1 MPHISL
7 IDAAPH
13 ARYIIIIMRR
23 LLSLICVALIIV
35 VGAFIFVR
43 TRVPLFV
50 QSKVINATST
60 YKAAGS
66 TKATVSIF
74 DEVAQ
79 VTQLD
84 ISPDGKYMLAGT
96 LGGTVW
102 VYQRV
107 DGVFRRQTEP
117 FFVLKTSQ
125 PGFPPEEAGLT
136 GVAYGADFETSGDVF
151 LLHSFAFEKKSFRN
165 RVTRVHFTK
174 RGDRVVGTNPQ
185 QIFEANT
192 AGTGSHQIQDGV
204 GVFVSGKPHLLFTV
218 GEGFVG
224 ERALDPSKEAGKVM
238 LIQRDGKDPLGVRPY
253 PESPKV
259 QALGIRNAPAIGVN
273 PKNGKVAIGDTGP
286 NNYDRFLYGTMFDA
300 AGFNTQKLSFNWNG
314 TEESLKKGAMDLY
327 DGHKEM
333 VLHRWVPTETAVN
346 IAFYENSK
354 LAKLKDTQHYV
365 LVVLFGRTGE
375 KNNTPGKKIMLG
387 ILEEGRQ
394 NSLTLTPL
402 IDRAAVGEGQLGHPI
417 GLGVDR
423 TTGDLYFGDIM
434 EGRIYKVSL

>member
-1 MPHISL
+1 
-7 IDAAPH
+7 
-13 ARYIIIIMRR
+13 MRR
-23 LLSLICVALIIV
+23 FAVLASVLIVSVA
-35 VGAFIFVR
+35 GIFFVAR
-43 TRVPLFV
+43 SRSPLFIQTKIV
-50 QSKVINATST
+50 DTKPT
-60 YKAAGS
+60 YKAAS
-66 TKATVSIF
+66 TISTTVSVF

-79 VTQLD
+79 VTQID
-84 ISPDGKYMLAGT
+84 ISPDGNYMLVGT

-107 DGVFRRQTEP
+107 DGVFRRQSKP

-136 GVAYGADFETSGDVF
+136 GVVFGADFAESGDVF

-165 RVTRVHFTK
+165 RVTRVQFVK
-174 RGDRVVGTNPQ
+174 RGNRVVGINPE

-192 AGTGSHQIQDGV
+192 AGTGSHQIQDGI
-204 GVFVSGKPHLLFTV
+204 GIIMAGKPHLLFTV
-218 GEGFVG
+218 GEGFEG
-224 ERALDPSKEAGKVM
+224 ERALDPTKEAGKVM
-238 LIQRDGKDPLGVRPY
+238 LIQRDGKEPLGVRPY

-259 QALGIRNAPAIGVN
+259 QALGIRNAPAIGMN

-286 NNYDRFLYGTMFDA
+286 NNYDRFLYGVVFDK

-314 TEESLKKGAMDLY
+314 TEESLKKGASDLY
-327 DGHKEM
+327 DAKKEM
-333 VLHRWVPTETAVN
+333 VLYRWVPTETAVN
-346 IAFYENSK
+346 IAFYENQK
-354 LAKLKDTQHYV
+354 LPKLKENQTYA

-387 ILEEGRQ
+387 VVEEGNQ
-394 NSLTLTPL
+394 NKLSMSPL
-402 IDRAAVGEGQLGHPI
+402 VDRAEAGEGKLGHPI

-423 TTGDLYFGDIM
+423 TTGDIYFGDIM

>member
-1 MPHISL
+1 
-7 IDAAPH
+7 
-13 ARYIIIIMRR
+13 MRR
-23 LLSLICVALIIV
+23 FLLLLCVALTV
-35 VGAFIFVR
+35 AAGAYLFTR
-43 TRVPLFV
+43 TRTPLFV
-50 QSKVINATST
+50 QSKVSIATPT
-60 YKAAGS
+60 YKGAGS
-66 TKATVSIF
+66 IRAEVSIF

-79 VTQLD
+79 VTQID
-84 ISPDGKYMLAGT
+84 VSPDGNYMLVGT

-107 DGVFRRQTEP
+107 DGVFRRQSEP

-136 GVAYGADFETSGDVF
+136 GVAYGSDFEKSGDVF
-151 LLHSFAFEKKSFRN
+151 LLYSFAFEKKSFRN
-165 RVTRVHFTK
+165 RVTRVQFTK
-174 RGDRVVGTNPQ
+174 RGDRVVGINPQ

-204 GVFVSGKPHLLFTV
+204 GVMVAGKPHLLFTV

-224 ERALDPSKEAGKVM
+224 ERALDPTKEAGKVM
-238 LIQRDGKDPLGVRPY
+238 LVQRDGKEPMGVRPY

-259 QALGIRNAPAIGVN
+259 QALGIRNAPAIGIN

-286 NNYDRFLYGTMFDA
+286 NNYDRFLYGTVFDT
-300 AGFNTQKLSFNWNG
+300 AGFNIQKLSFNWNG
-314 TEESLKKGAMDLY
+314 TEESLKKSAPDLY
-327 DGHKEM
+327 DAGKEM

-346 IAFYENSK
+346 IAFYENTT
-354 LAKLKDTQHYV
+354 LTKLKDNQQYV

-387 ILEEGRQ
+387 TLEEGRQ
-394 NSLTLTPL
+394 NRLLLSPL
-402 IDRAAVGEGQLGHPI
+402 IDRAAIGEGQLGHPI

-423 TTGDLYFGDIM
+423 STGDIYFGDIM
-434 EGRIYKVSL
+434 EGRIYKVSLK